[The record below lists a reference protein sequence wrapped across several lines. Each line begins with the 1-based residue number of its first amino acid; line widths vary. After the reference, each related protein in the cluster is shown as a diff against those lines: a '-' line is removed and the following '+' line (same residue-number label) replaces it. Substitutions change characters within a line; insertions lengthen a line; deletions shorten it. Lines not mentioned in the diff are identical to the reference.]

1 MALRDTITPVLSEFE
16 SDGWTLIM
24 VKHKRLME
32 IVVLLPA
39 LLMAQDSVT
48 QSRAGAE
55 PLVLS
60 LKQAIQLALAGG
72 QNMTAQVAEQSVR
85 LAEARS
91 AQARAVL
98 LPEVEATVSGQD
110 QKLNLAALG
119 FESIHIPVP
128 GFTFPSS
135 VGPFSTFDARVRVRQ
150 NLLDVSALRHSRAV
164 RAGVQ
169 VAQADTAE
177 VRDRV
182 AGQVANGYIAVLRAD
197 AAAQAAT
204 AGVTLAEALLKQAED
219 RRDAGK
225 GLEMDVTRAKAEL
238 AVERQRKLAAEIE
251 RTRARLQLLR
261 SVGLSLDTRLELSDS
276 LTFTPSEPLS
286 PEKGLA
292 VAFHSRTDLTA
303 LQQREENVRLHDD
316 AIRSE
321 RWPSLAGY
329 ADYGALGTTVPN
341 SVATYTVGVAVKVP
355 VFDGGR
361 REARRVE
368 TLHEMRQ
375 VQLREK
381 DLRAQVELEVRQALE
396 RLKLAEQ
403 QVQVAEEGLAVAR
416 DELAQARR
424 RYEAGVTGN
433 LEVVEAQARL
443 ARSGDGRTD
452 ALYAWTAARLALF
465 QSLGTIQELGR

>member
-1 MALRDTITPVLSEFE
+1 
-16 SDGWTLIM
+16 M

-32 IVVLLPA
+32 IVALLPA

-48 QSRAGAE
+48 QSSGGAG

-60 LKQAIQLALAGG
+60 LKQALQLALAGG
-72 QNMTAQVAEQSVR
+72 QNIAAQVAEQSVR
-85 LAEARS
+85 LAEAQS
-91 AQARAVL
+91 AQARSVL
-98 LPEVEATVSGQD
+98 RPEVEAAVTGQE

-119 FESIHIPVP
+119 FDSIHIPVP
-128 GFTFPSS
+128 GFTFPNS

-150 NLLDVSALRHSRAV
+150 NLLDLSALRRSRAV

-182 AGQVANGYIAVLRAD
+182 AVQVANSYIAALRAD

-219 RRDAGK
+219 RQGAGK
-225 GLEMDVTRAKAEL
+225 GLGIDVTRAKAQL

-261 SVGLSLDTRLELSDS
+261 SVGLGLDTRLELSDA
-276 LTFTPSEPLS
+276 LMFTPSEPPSL
-286 PEKGLA
+286 EKALA
-292 VAFHSRTDLTA
+292 VAFHSRTDLVT

-321 RWPSLAGY
+321 RWPTLAGY

-361 REARRVE
+361 REARRAE

-381 DLRAQVELEVRQALE
+381 DLRVQVELEVRQALE
-396 RLKLAEQ
+396 SLKLAEQ
-403 QVQVAEEGLAVAR
+403 QVQVAEEGLAVTHE
-416 DELAQARR
+416 ELAQARR

-433 LEVVEAQARL
+433 LELVEAQARL
-443 ARSGDGRTD
+443 ARSDDNRTD
-452 ALYAWTAARLALF
+452 ALYAWTASRIALF
-465 QSLGTIQELGR
+465 QSLGTIQDLSH

>member
-1 MALRDTITPVLSEFE
+1 
-16 SDGWTLIM
+16 M

-32 IVVLLPA
+32 IVALLPA

-48 QSRAGAE
+48 QGRDGAE

-60 LKQAIQLALAGG
+60 LKQAIQLALADG
-72 QNMTAQVAEQSVR
+72 QNTAAQIAEQSVR
-85 LAEARS
+85 LAEAKS
-91 AQARAVL
+91 AQARAAL
-98 LPEVEATVSGQD
+98 RPEVEATVIGQE
-110 QKLNLAALG
+110 QELNLAALG

-150 NLLDVSALRHSRAV
+150 NLLDVSALRRSRAV

-177 VRDRV
+177 VRDRL
-182 AGQVANGYIAVLRAD
+182 AGQVANSYIAVLRAD
-197 AAAQAAT
+197 AAAHVAT

-219 RRDAGK
+219 RQDAGK
-225 GLEMDVTRAKAEL
+225 GLGIDVTRAKAEL

-251 RTRARLQLLR
+251 HTRARLQLLR
-261 SVGLSLDTRLELSDS
+261 SVGLGLDTRLELSDS
-276 LTFTPSEPLS
+276 LTFTPSEPL
-286 PEKGLA
+286 PLEKALA

-355 VFDGGR
+355 IFDGGR
-361 REARRVE
+361 RQARRAE
-368 TLHEMRQ
+368 TLDEMRQ

-381 DLRAQVELEVRQALE
+381 DLKAQVELEVRQALE
-396 RLKLAEQ
+396 TLRLTEE
-403 QVQVAEEGLAVAR
+403 QVQVAEEGLAVTR
-416 DELAQARR
+416 EELSQAKR

-443 ARSGDGRTD
+443 ARSDDNRTD
-452 ALYAWTAARLALF
+452 ALYVWTAARIALF
-465 QSLGTIQELGR
+465 QSMGAIQELSR

>member
-1 MALRDTITPVLSEFE
+1 MA
-16 SDGWTLIM
+16 GTLIM

-32 IVVLLPA
+32 IVALLPA
-39 LLMAQDSVT
+39 LLMAQDSVR
-48 QSRAGAE
+48 QGRDGAE

-60 LKQAIQLALAGG
+60 LKQALQLALAGG
-72 QNMTAQVAEQSVR
+72 QNITAQVAEQSVR
-85 LAEARS
+85 LAEAQS
-91 AQARAVL
+91 AQARSVL
-98 LPEVEATVSGQD
+98 RPEVEATVSGQD

-128 GFTFPSS
+128 GFTFPNS

-150 NLLDVSALRHSRAV
+150 NLLDVSALRRSRAV

-182 AGQVANGYIAVLRAD
+182 AVQVASGYISVLRAD

-219 RRDAGK
+219 RQDAGK
-225 GLEMDVTRAKAEL
+225 GLGIDVTRAKAEL

-276 LTFTPSEPLS
+276 LTFTATEPLTL
-286 PEKGLA
+286 EKALA
-292 VAFHSRTDLTA
+292 AAFHSRTDLTA
-303 LQQREENVRLHDD
+303 LQQREENVRLRDD

-361 REARRVE
+361 REARRAE

-396 RLKLAEQ
+396 SLKLAEQ
-403 QVQVAEEGLAVAR
+403 QVQVAEEGLAVTR

-424 RYEAGVTGN
+424 RYEAGVTVN
-433 LEVVEAQARL
+433 LELVEAQARL
-443 ARSGDGRTD
+443 ARSDDNRTD
-452 ALYAWTAARLALF
+452 ALYAWTAARIALV
-465 QSLGTIQELGR
+465 QSMGTIQELGH